1 MQDTTISNVPRAVIS
16 VPEAMLALDLS
27 RQAIYDEINAK
38 RLRSF
43 KVGRRRLIPVEGIP
57 EWVAA
62 MEKQSRGLAA

>member
-1 MQDTTISNVPRAVIS
+1 MQDTTISSVPRAVIS

-62 MEKQSRGLAA
+62 MEQQSRGLAA